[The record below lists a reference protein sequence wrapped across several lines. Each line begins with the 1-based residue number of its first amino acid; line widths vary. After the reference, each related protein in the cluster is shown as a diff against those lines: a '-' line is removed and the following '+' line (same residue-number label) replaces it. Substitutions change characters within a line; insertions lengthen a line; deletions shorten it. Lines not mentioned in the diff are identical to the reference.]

1 MLSAGKHTDDGQ
13 GADESEEI
21 RQLQDTLIDLVG
33 LRNRPQRGSVLTS
46 RGGVSLDPPLFRLL
60 ITIERKEIRWCN

>member
-21 RQLQDTLIDLVG
+21 RQLHDTLIDLVG
-33 LRNRPQRGSVLTS
+33 LRNRPQRGSA
-46 RGGVSLDPPLFRLL
+46 PLQEAGFYSTR
-60 ITIERKEIRWCN
+60 RYSGC